1 MRKAKYILGVAVVF
15 AIGCLCTPYL
25 YEKALDSMHGPGEE
39 PFLPSEPV
47 LLAEQTEVMES
58 EAEEPEV
65 EEIEPEVT
73 ETREIMAE
81 PIEIEITSMIR
92 EEDVVQS
99 IQEDPVVPEP
109 PTDPPTLK
117 ENEDISNPDKKPE
130 YDEDTKPD
138 EKPTPPTEKVEA
150 KPKDDG
156 DHPGQGY
163 VIGFGWVESSGPNR
177 TINADD
183 IYMNGNK
190 IGEM

>member
-81 PIEIEITSMIR
+81 PIEIEITPMGQ
-92 EEDVVQS
+92 EDVVQS
-99 IQEDPVVPEP
+99 IQEDPVVPEL
-109 PTDPPTLK
+109 PTEPPTLK
-117 ENEDISNPDKKPE
+117 ENEDITNPDKKPE
-130 YDEDTKPD
+130 YDEETKPD
-138 EKPTPPTEKVEA
+138 EKPTPPTEKVET
-150 KPKDDG
+150 KPTDDG
-156 DHPGQGY
+156 DHPGQVY

>member
-1 MRKAKYILGVAVVF
+1 MRKAKYILGTVVVF
-15 AIGCLCTPYL
+15 AVCCFCAPHL
-25 YEKALDSMHGPGEE
+25 YEKAVNSMHGPGEE

-81 PIEIEITSMIR
+81 PIEIEITPMSR

-109 PTDPPTLK
+109 PTEPPTRK
-117 ENEDISNPDKKPE
+117 ENEDITNPDKKPE
-130 YDEDTKPD
+130 YDEETKPD
-138 EKPTPPTEKVEA
+138 EKPTPPTEKVET

-156 DHPGQGY
+156 DHPGQVY
-163 VIGFGWVESSGPNR
+163 VIGFGWIDYSGPNQE
-177 TINADD
+177 IIDHD
-183 IYMNGNK
+183 MWLNGNK
-190 IGEM
+190 IGQM

>member
-1 MRKAKYILGVAVVF
+1 MRKAKYIWGVAVGF
-15 AIGCLCTPYL
+15 AIGCLCAPYL
-25 YEKALDSMHGPGEE
+25 YEKALNSMHGPGEE

-47 LLAEQTEVMES
+47 LLAEQTEAMAS
-58 EAEEPEV
+58 EVEEPEV
-65 EEIEPEVT
+65 KEIEPEVT

-117 ENEDISNPDKKPE
+117 ENEDVTNPDKKPE
-130 YDEDTKPD
+130 YAEETKPD
-138 EKPTPPTEKVEA
+138 EKPTSPKEKVET

-156 DHPGQGY
+156 DHPGQVY
-163 VIGFGWVESSGPNR
+163 VIGFGWVESSGPNVS
-177 TINADD
+177 IIAEDM
-183 IYMNGNK
+183 YMNGNK

>member
-1 MRKAKYILGVAVVF
+1 MRKAKYILGAVVVF
-15 AIGCLCTPYL
+15 AVCCFCAPHL
-25 YEKALDSMHGPGEE
+25 YEKAVNSMHGPGEE

-47 LLAEQTEVMES
+47 LLAEQTEDMES
-58 EAEEPEV
+58 EVEEPEV
-65 EEIEPEVT
+65 EDIEPEVT

-81 PIEIEITSMIR
+81 PIETEITPMSR

-99 IQEDPVVPEP
+99 IQPDPEVPDP
-109 PTDPPTLK
+109 PTEPPTLK
-117 ENEDISNPDKKPE
+117 ENEDITNPDKKPE
-130 YDEDTKPD
+130 YDEETKPD
-138 EKPTPPTEKVEA
+138 EKPTPPTEKVET

-156 DHPGQGY
+156 DHPGQVY

>member
-25 YEKALDSMHGPGEE
+25 YEKALDSMHGPGDE

-58 EAEEPEV
+58 EVEEPEV

-117 ENEDISNPDKKPE
+117 ENEDVTNPDKKPE
-130 YDEDTKPD
+130 YDEETKPD
-138 EKPTPPTEKVEA
+138 EKPTPPKEKVVT

-156 DHPGQGY
+156 DHPGQVY
-163 VIGFGWVESSGPNR
+163 VIGFGWVESSGPNVS
-177 TINADD
+177 IIAEDM
-183 IYMNGNK
+183 YMNGNK

>member
-58 EAEEPEV
+58 EVEEPEV

-117 ENEDISNPDKKPE
+117 ENEDITNPDKKPE

-156 DHPGQGY
+156 DHPGQVY

>member
-1 MRKAKYILGVAVVF
+1 MRKAKYILGAVVVF
-15 AIGCLCTPYL
+15 AIGCLCVPYL

-39 PFLPSEPV
+39 PFLSSEPV
-47 LLAEQTEVMES
+47 LLVEQTEAKES
-58 EAEEPEV
+58 EVEDPEV
-65 EEIEPEVT
+65 EDIEPEVT
-73 ETREIMAE
+73 ETGEIAAE
-81 PIEIEITSMIR
+81 PIEIEITPMSR

-99 IQEDPVVPEP
+99 IQPDPEVPELPTEP
-109 PTDPPTLK
+109 PALK

-130 YDEDTKPD
+130 YDEETKPD
-138 EKPTPPTEKVEA
+138 EKPTPPAEKVET

-156 DHPGQGY
+156 DHPGQVY